1 MSTEKILKVRKP
13 VLVNWSAASR
23 PHAGFKPSSAKKVK
37 RKGVDTRP
45 DGLCQLHR
53 PDVTRDKGVCQAEQS
68 DVPHLVGIAPVVH
81 SVAPTSEYIF

>member
-1 MSTEKILKVRKP
+1 MATHQVLNRAEPRK
-13 VLVNWSAASR
+13 SQKE
-23 PHAGFKPSSAKKVK
+23 G
-37 RKGVDTRP
+37 DTRP

-53 PDVTRDKGVCQAEQS
+53 PDVKEIDRVRQAEQS